1 MRVIKPSAEEIIQK
15 NLFEHIEIC
24 GRTCY
29 KSVDKITEGSA
40 EKFVKMLIKNNH
52 GSVLEHVTVN
62 LVVPFGEEYTE

>member
-40 EKFVKMLIKNNH
+40 EKFVKMLAFPK
-52 GSVLEHVTVN
+52 SLW
-62 LVVPFGEEYTE
+62 